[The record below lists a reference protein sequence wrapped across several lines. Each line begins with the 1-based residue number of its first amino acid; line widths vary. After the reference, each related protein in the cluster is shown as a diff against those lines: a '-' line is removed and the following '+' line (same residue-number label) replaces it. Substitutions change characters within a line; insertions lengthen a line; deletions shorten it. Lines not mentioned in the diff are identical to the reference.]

1 MAVDLTNLRPRETKI
16 LRLHCEA
23 QISNFTEH
31 DFEVD
36 CLPVSPRARS
46 MHPGGDVV
54 EDDERTTDR
63 RTPWADLA
71 ENEPNLTLGLCP

>member
-1 MAVDLTNLRPRETKI
+1 MPEDQVMARRTIAGAQAEKSLAEQYRE
-16 LRLHCEA
+16 
-23 QISNFTEH
+23 
-31 DFEVD
+31 EVVE
-36 CLPVSPRARS
+36 LYHVL
-46 MHPGGDVV
+46 

>member
-1 MAVDLTNLRPRETKI
+1 MARRTIAGAQAEKSLAEQYRE
-16 LRLHCEA
+16 
-23 QISNFTEH
+23 
-31 DFEVD
+31 EVVE
-36 CLPVSPRARS
+36 LYHVL
-46 MHPGGDVV
+46 